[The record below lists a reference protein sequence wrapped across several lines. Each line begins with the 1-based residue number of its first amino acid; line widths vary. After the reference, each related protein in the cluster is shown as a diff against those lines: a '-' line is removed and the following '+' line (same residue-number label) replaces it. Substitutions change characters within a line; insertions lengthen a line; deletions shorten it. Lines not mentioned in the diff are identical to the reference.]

1 MINAKSNKK
10 GIIQTASMVMTD
22 SLRETA
28 HILMVISMLY
38 IIAPGKSVNKN
49 QCLEK

>member
-28 HILMVISMLY
+28 HILMLL
-38 IIAPGKSVNKN
+38 IAPGKSVNKIN
-49 QCLEK
+49 V